1 MTIFDDVLLASSQKS
16 SSHHKDDDNSGSVTR
31 IVGIVFYS
39 LFFIATVANYIYKL
53 KTSKK
58 KLPGM
63 ATTSFI
69 CLPVFMLLRVVW
81 LIIELIHDKSSG
93 LDLFNSVLNRVCM
106 CVFLFVFIS
115 LLFYWIDTV
124 HTTVNTAYAKKAFG
138 GGMEFGFLT
147 PLGRLVFYLA
157 TGLVILL
164 ILVLMVARAIMK
176 GELDSSDDDYS
187 DKKHTV
193 EALREANNMIISVMF
208 LILGG
213 CFLFY
218 GTKLNCLIGK
228 GTGNSIKEL
237 WKTELFSIGLCLCFI
252 LRFFFF
258 SWSIFGGS
266 DIEEDAFIVCTYYIP
281 EIIPAALIL
290 WSVNTPMFSDKEE
303 NNSEGEAEEFVDP
316 LLEEERDDESRL

>member
-1 MTIFDDVLLASSQKS
+1 LPS
-16 SSHHKDDDNSGSVTR
+16 SSVLKQIILPYNPFFPSQL
-31 IVGIVFYS
+31 YS
-39 LFFIATVANYIYKL
+39 I
-53 KTSKK
+53 
-58 KLPGM
+58 G
-63 ATTSFI
+63 
-69 CLPVFMLLRVVW
+69 
-81 LIIELIHDKSSG
+81 
-93 LDLFNSVLNRVCM
+93 
-106 CVFLFVFIS
+106 FVFIS

-218 GTKLNCLIGK
+218 GTKLNCRIGK
-228 GTGNSIKEL
+228 VSGSSIKDL
-237 WKTELFSIGLCLCFI
+237 WKIEAFSIGLCVCFF

-258 SWSIFGGS
+258 SFAIVNSGKT
-266 DIEEDAFIVCTYYIP
+266 IEEDVFIIFTYYVP
-281 EIIPAALIL
+281 EIIPALLIL
-290 WSVNTPMFSDKEE
+290 CSVNAKMFNDTTSD
-303 NNSEGEAEEFVDP
+303 GPDTADDAESFVDP
-316 LLEEERDDESRL
+316 LLAEEEEDESNL